1 MSWDKEFQSAER
13 QEVTGGKYISTPMV
27 ALVEVT
33 EVKLS
38 EDKDPKYAGCPYLEV
53 TFKVVNDEKNNDK
66 VNTSKFFRTRDT
78 DSEDVRGYKLES
90 IKKFFT
96 HAGVDM
102 KVAGA
107 KALVEVIGKQLKVL
121 FRSEEYVGYDKN
133 NSNKPTIK
141 TTIKYLYSGPASE
154 DLEGQMKYFTKA
166 LVGKDVAKFEL
177 ESKKWVED
185 NGAAPAPM
193 STDGDKGK
201 ADDAIEPLKEGN
213 DDLPF

>member
-1 MSWDKEFQSAER
+1 MSWDKEFQSAEK

-38 EDKDPKYAGCPYLEV
+38 EDKDPKYTGCPYLEV
-53 TFKVVNDEKNNDK
+53 AFKVVNDEKNNDK
-66 VNTSKFFRTRDT
+66 VNTSKFFRTRDS
-78 DSEDVRGYKLES
+78 DSEDVRGYKLEG

-96 HAGVDM
+96 NAGVDM

-107 KALVEVIGKQLKVL
+107 KALAEVIGKQLKVL

-133 NSNKPTIK
+133 NNNKPVIK
-141 TTIKYLYSGPASE
+141 TTIKYLYSGPANE
-154 DLEGQMKYFTKA
+154 ELEGQMKYFTKA

-177 ESKKWVED
+177 ESKKWETD
-185 NGAAPAPM
+185 NNAQKPADMTGGAEA
-193 STDGDKGK
+193 K
-201 ADDAIEPLKEGN
+201 ADDEITQEGN